1 MLKLG
6 NTAWA
11 LATALAIA
19 FTAAVPARAA
29 TLDFSG
35 FGFNENLGVSVVLPE
50 ATITAAVGD
59 VLRPFL
65 VNGFCFVTAD
75 GCAGSGTVL
84 FTAAVENLSFD
95 IFGTAP
101 GESTEL
107 TIVAVGGATSSLTVT
122 VDGIVDLSAYGAIE
136 SLELTSFFSDANGG
150 TSFRT
155 FSFDI
160 IPVPEPG
167 TLALLLTG
175 LVGGA
180 VLRSR
185 RSR

>member
-1 MLKLG
+1 LKFG

-11 LATALAIA
+11 LATALTLAL
-19 FTAAVPARAA
+19 TGAASPRAA

-50 ATITAAVGD
+50 ATITATVGD

-75 GCAGSGTVL
+75 GCAGSGTVV
-84 FTAAVENLSFD
+84 FTSAVENLSFD
-95 IFGTAP
+95 IFGTLP
-101 GESTEL
+101 GESTEI
-107 TIVAVGGATSSLTVT
+107 TIFVAGGSSSELTVT
-122 VDGIVDLSAYGAIE
+122 TDGIVDLSSYGVIE
-136 SLELTSFFSDANGG
+136 SLALSSIFVGTGGG
-150 TSFRT
+150 TAFRT
-155 FSFDI
+155 FEFDI
-160 IPVPEPG
+160 VPVPEPG
-167 TLALLLTG
+167 TLALVLTA

-180 VLRSR
+180 LLRSA